1 MRALT
6 KDVSNKA
13 PSPRSAKVS
22 NDVSSTARSTRW
34 HALHQT
40 FGNQSMQRLLQK
52 RTIQAKLHISQPND
66 PYEQEAD
73 RVAERVMR
81 TPDSAAQRKCAACS
95 AGGATCP
102 SCEEETRIRR
112 KSDGAAKAGEVPA
125 DFASRLGGGTAL
137 DSASR
142 AFFEPRFGRDFG
154 DVRVHAGAQADIAA
168 RSISARA
175 FTLGRNVAFAAGEY
189 DPRSERGR
197 DLMAHELAHVLQ
209 QRAQRGAPGLQA
221 RVVDDDEHLP
231 CRATAGRGAA
241 YLGAREAAAATMA
254 AEAATAL
261 RASPI
266 GEPERRLLWER
277 LRLDYNEPVIRC
289 RQVAEVADRL
299 ARAAREIRGT
309 DCVYQ
314 CAASG
319 EPEGE
324 CRSGRHDAYTHV
336 GLSRN
341 IDLCDGFWLASSD
354 DQEAILLHEWM
365 HYLYLTRG
373 LRDQRGGGFDTA
385 DCYAIFADAR
395 RRGAAARD
403 DGTCPARAE
412 PVPAADPSRQTEQCP
427 GNVFATFVGL
437 GGYAYG
443 LGGHHYGLLGA
454 GLDLNF
460 PLTRMHDWELTL
472 GPRFTALLPT
482 DAAARASYLE
492 GIRAGVS
499 FRYRPWRFGIQVGGY
514 AEAGRASL
522 SNADE
527 TRTAHPYLAGGVT
540 AALNFRLGDRTALQ
554 ILADVGGGTRL
565 DRIDPAGDEARRGWF
580 GVGLGLALQIK

>member
-1 MRALT
+1 MLT
-6 KDVSNKA
+6 AKGREFPKA
-13 PSPRSAKVS
+13 KAEGTP
-22 NDVSSTARSTRW
+22 ARSKPRTETAERVQANSLWHQLATRV
-34 HALHQT
+34 
-40 FGNQSMQRLLQK
+40 
-52 RTIQAKLHISQPND
+52 QAKLTVSAPND
-66 PYEQEAD
+66 PYEREAD
-73 RVAERVMR
+73 RVADQVLQM
-81 TPDSAAQRKCAACS
+81 PDSVVQRKCAACS

-102 SCEEETRIRR
+102 RCEEEARVQR
-112 KSDGAAKAGEVPA
+112 KPDTATNAGEVPA
-125 DFASRLGGGTAL
+125 DFASRLGGGTPL
-137 DSASR
+137 DLESR

-154 DVRVHAGAQADIAA
+154 DVRVHAGAQAGAA
-168 RSISARA
+168 TRSINARA

-197 DLMAHELAHVLQ
+197 SLMAHELAHVVQ

-221 RVVDDDEHLP
+221 RVVDDDEHLT

-241 YLGAREAAAATMA
+241 YLTAREAAAATMA
-254 AEAATAL
+254 EAAAAAL
-261 RASPI
+261 RAHPI
-266 GEPERRLLWER
+266 GEPERTVLWQR

-309 DCVYQ
+309 DCTYHCV
-314 CAASG
+314 ASG
-319 EPEGE
+319 QPEGM
-324 CRSGRHDAYTHV
+324 CQSGRYDAVTNV
-336 GLSRN
+336 SLSRS

-365 HYLYLTRG
+365 HYLYTRRG
-373 LRDQRGGGFDTA
+373 LRDEQAGGFDTA

-403 DGTCPARAE
+403 DGSCPARTE
-412 PVPAADPSRQTEQCP
+412 PVPAADPSRQTAQCP
-427 GNVFATFVGL
+427 GNVFATFAGL

-443 LGGHHYGLLGA
+443 LGGHHYGLLSA

-460 PLTRMHDWELTL
+460 PLTRMHDWEFTL
-472 GPRFTALLPT
+472 GPRFIALLPT
-482 DAAARASYLE
+482 NAAARASYLQ

-499 FRYRPWRFGIQVGGY
+499 FRYRPWRFGYQVGAY
-514 AEAGRASL
+514 AEGGSASL
-522 SNADE
+522 PNADE

-554 ILADVGGGTRL
+554 ILADVGGGARL
-565 DRIDPAGDEARRGWF
+565 DLDPGAGDEAQRGWF